1 MTFASSAF
9 SSVSY
14 VANSKS
20 ELSDVLMLVLLSTVG
35 TFSGHQFDHAFLKMT
50 KSSLDLNS
58 IFTSLPYAMS
68 NSLGLSALSI
78 YFFCR
83 FFCVKSIPL
92 VPPDLKNYLMP
103 STLAL

>member
-20 ELSDVLMLVLLSTVG
+20 ELSDVLMLVLLKTVG
-35 TFSGHQFDHAFLKMT
+35 TLSGHQFDHEFLKMT

-68 NSLGLSALSI
+68 NSLVYLLLQFI
-78 YFFCR
+78 FLQVFF
-83 FFCVKSIPL
+83 VKSIPL
-92 VPPDLKNYLMP
+92 VYTVFNNYLMP
-103 STLAL
+103 STLAC